1 MYPWKGALSWAESTQ
16 LQIDALGLITILG
29 VDEVNISVGRLVSSR
44 YVEFLPLLGAFVL
57 AGNHF
62 TKKQPNFVLYNLT
75 EGVMTTELA
84 GWFSRWLKAQ
94 EFHQIHHRIQ
104 WEARDL
110 GGSTASPWTALAVSV
125 PCNGIM
131 VALTVLSADWWGFV
145 NVFAMLA
152 SVAVRVVLVREN
164 QAGIDRA
171 IQERFKEEEPK
182 NKGQLAKVI
191 VVTDDS
197 KVITMKIPRVLV
209 GRIFTQTPQVPHPI
223 AYECSRWIGWVAFG
237 VQIISLGMASLLTQ
251 ICTVVLIV
259 LSTVLTVFK
268 FGCDDRRLRT
278 SIIDATGKQKH
289 SSEFQENIKT
299 RCSISP
305 ALTAIC
311 SEYPDH
317 NDGWFQRDNENNSSE
332 SGDYTRSSANEE
344 NPPPGLHSDVE
355 AQRENGSDQGSKRPR
370 RRQDLF
376 VWMGLSESELVLM
389 ENWNLLPS
397 FQNEDWWKDFD
408 EKCDRPPKPRRSWRD
423 FADLH
428 PTLDGSIF

>member
-94 EFHQIHHRIQ
+94 DFHQIHHRIQ

-110 GGSTASPWTALAVSV
+110 RGSTAPTWTALAVSV

-145 NVFAMLA
+145 NVFAMVA

-171 IQERFKEEEPK
+171 IQQGFKEPK

-251 ICTVVLIV
+251 TCTVVLIV

-289 SSEFQENIKT
+289 SSEFQENIIT

-311 SEYPDH
+311 SEYPDDD
-317 NDGWFQRDNENNSSE
+317 DGWFQRDNENNSSE
-332 SGDYTRSSANEE
+332 SDEHSRSRANEE
-344 NPPPGLHSDVE
+344 NSPPGLHSDVE
-355 AQRENGSDQGSKRPR
+355 AQHKNYSPIASGLERLR

-376 VWMGLSESELVLM
+376 TWMGLSKSELVLM
-389 ENWNLLPS
+389 ENWNLVPR
-397 FQNEDWWKDFD
+397 FQNEDWWKEFD
-408 EKCDRPPKPRRSWRD
+408 EKCNRLPKR
-423 FADLH
+423 
-428 PTLDGSIF
+428 